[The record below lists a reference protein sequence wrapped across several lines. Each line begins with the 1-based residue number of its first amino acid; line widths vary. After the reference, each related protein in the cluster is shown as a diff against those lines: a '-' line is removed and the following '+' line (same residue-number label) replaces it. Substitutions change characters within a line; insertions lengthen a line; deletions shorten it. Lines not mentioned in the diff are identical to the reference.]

1 MLEYQKMILEK
12 VAFNKSLFE
21 KELRKSTAM
30 LSNNEAQEL
39 RNWVITHF
47 LTTHSDIIRRA
58 FAYSSIVA

>member
-30 LSNNEAQEL
+30 LSSNEAQDL
-39 RNWVITHF
+39 RAWIISNYS
-47 LTTHSDIIRRA
+47 TTHADIIRRA